1 MECFPWEAMVCGQC
15 GLRHSQRGEPE
26 VALGA
31 RLELELGLELGGWGL
46 EEAVQGLWEEGSH
59 ELEQGS

>member
-1 MECFPWEAMVCGQC
+1 MECFPWESRVCCQH
-15 GLRHSQRGEPE
+15 GLSQSQRGEPE
-26 VALGA
+26 VALGT
-31 RLELELGLELGGWGL
+31 RQKLQFQLGGWGL